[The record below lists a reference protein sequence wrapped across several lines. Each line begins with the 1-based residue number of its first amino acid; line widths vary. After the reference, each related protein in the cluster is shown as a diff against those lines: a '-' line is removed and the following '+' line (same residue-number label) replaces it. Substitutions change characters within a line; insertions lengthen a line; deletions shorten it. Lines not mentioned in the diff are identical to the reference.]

1 MKKLLKITTLVLGLI
16 LVLASGKIYAQSD
29 YKYNAQTPSVETV
42 ISYFQY
48 LQRIGPWNEPLPVPI
63 EMPVS
68 TNRLS
73 DYMVIDTG
81 TNTLQ
86 PRTIVTRTKTVPF
99 SVTTYSSTASAALL
113 HDGKTATFES
123 YQIEQSPSENG
134 SNSTVTLHF
143 SYENPIQTSNLVTIL
158 DQNVVMPQRISVQT
172 RNGQS
177 SSWEYILNNAVM
189 SNNVHFPRTTA
200 NEFLVTL
207 TYNQPLR
214 ISEMEFV
221 QNNTATSYYLRFVA
235 RPNIVYEVY
244 SMPEGN
250 VPYIPYL
257 DNLNLTSTSL
267 DTIAVNATRQS
278 NPKYVPADSDKD
290 GITDAKDNCISVA
303 NKDQADLNKNNRGDA
318 CEDSDFDG
326 VINATDNCPDLPN
339 PNQQDEDSDGKG
351 DHCDGVES
359 RWVEQLSFL
368 PWIGIGVGFIVVL
381 VLFKFSLTKQPETE
395 ESKEVASPAPENANK

>member
-1 MKKLLKITTLVLGLI
+1 MKRLRKAAIIVLGLI
-16 LVLASGKIYAQSD
+16 VILSSGTIYAQSE
-29 YKYNAQTPSVETV
+29 YKYNAQIPSVETV

-48 LQRIGPWNEPLPVPI
+48 VQRIDPWNEPLPVPI

-73 DYMVIDTG
+73 DYMVVDTG

-86 PRTIVTRTKTVPF
+86 PRTIVTREKIVPF
-99 SVTTYSSTASAALL
+99 SVTVYSSTASAALL
-113 HDGKTATFES
+113 HDGNTSTFEL
-123 YQIEQSPSENG
+123 YQIEQNPSVSG
-134 SNSTVTLHF
+134 SNSTVSLHF
-143 SYENPIQTSNLVTIL
+143 TYENPIQTSNLVTII
-158 DQNVVMPQRISVQT
+158 DQNVIMPQRISIQT
-172 RNGQS
+172 RNGKN
-177 SSWEYILNNAVM
+177 SSWEYVINNAVM
-189 SNNVHFPRTTA
+189 SNNVNFPRTTT
-200 NEFLVTL
+200 NELLVTL

-221 QNNTATSYYLRFVA
+221 QNSTATSYYLRFVA
-235 RPNIVYEVY
+235 RPNITYEVY

-257 DNLNLTSTSL
+257 DNLNLASTSV
-267 DTIAVNATRQS
+267 DTIAVNSTRLA
-278 NPKYVPADSDKD
+278 NPKYVPADTDKD
-290 GITDAKDNCISVA
+290 GVTDSNDNCISVA
-303 NKDQADLNKNNRGDA
+303 NKDQADLNNNSVGDA

-326 VINATDNCPDLPN
+326 IINATDNCPDMPN

-368 PWIGIGVGFIVVL
+368 PWLGIGVGFIVVL
-381 VLFKFSLTKQPETE
+381 VLFKFSLSQKIPEETSETE
-395 ESKEVASPAPENANK
+395 PTQ